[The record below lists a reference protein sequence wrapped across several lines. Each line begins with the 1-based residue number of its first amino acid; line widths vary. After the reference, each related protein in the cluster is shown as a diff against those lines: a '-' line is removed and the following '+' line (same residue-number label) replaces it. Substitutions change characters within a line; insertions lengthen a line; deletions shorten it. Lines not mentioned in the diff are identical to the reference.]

1 MANYQ
6 LKAEPRSVVGS
17 AAVKE
22 LHRNRLVPANVYGRD
37 KANALISIESREM
50 EKALASGEHLIDL
63 NIGDEQRVVII
74 KEIQKEPVKGYIQH
88 VDFYEVSMDRAIDT
102 TVPIILEG
110 TLESVTGVVTQILRE
125 LSISCLPG
133 AIPDN
138 IRVDISGMAI
148 GDSLQVGKLDIP
160 EGITVINDPDEAVVS
175 IAAPTEIEEE
185 EVEEADEE
193 VEGIDEESEEAD
205 TETEE
210 SDEA

>member
-22 LHRNRLVPANVYGRD
+22 LRRNRLVPANVYGRD

>member
-6 LKAEPRSVVGS
+6 LKAEPRSAVGS

-22 LHRNRLVPANVYGRD
+22 LRRNRLVPANVYGRD

-148 GDSLQVGKLDIP
+148 GDNLQVGNLDIP

-185 EVEEADEE
+185 AEEADEE